1 MPLRARLHHFLEWL
15 ARRGGGP
22 DLIPRF
28 LIAGLGNPGE
38 RYRLSRHNVGFMTLD
53 RLGAAHAIRLDQQ
66 RHQARFGL
74 GLLAGLPVVLVQP
87 LAFMNRS
94 GPPTQHLARDFHLS
108 SNDLIV
114 IHDDIDLV
122 FGRLK
127 IKAKGG
133 HGGHNGLRSLM
144 EAFGTGDFL
153 RVRIGVGRPEA
164 GGNVTDHVLGGFVA
178 HEVDRLPGVLNRA
191 QEAVSAIIRHGPQ
204 EGMNRFNQP
213 YPEVHS

>member
-15 ARRGGGP
+15 ARHGGGP
-22 DLIPRF
+22 DLNPRL

-53 RLGAAHAIRLDQQ
+53 RLGGAHAIRLDQQ

-74 GLLAGLPVVLVQP
+74 GLLAGLPVVLAQP

-94 GPPTQHLARDFHLS
+94 GPPMLQLAQDFHLS

-114 IHDDIDLV
+114 VHDDIDLV

-144 EAFGTGDFL
+144 EAFGTGDFI
-153 RVRIGVGRPEA
+153 RIRIGIGRPEA
-164 GGNVTDHVLGGFVA
+164 GGSVTDHVLGHFAA
-178 HEVDRLPGVLNRA
+178 HEADQLPSVLGRA
-191 QEAVSAIIRHGPQ
+191 QEAVIAIIRHGPQ